1 MPVQYNLN
9 CYRGDT
15 HRWRFV
21 LWADA
26 AKTDP
31 VDLTGVTVTAQVRAT
46 ANSTTILTT
55 LATVVSG
62 NQIDVTLPSASSQL
76 LPASAAWDLQLVYPS
91 GDVQT
96 IVAGAVSA
104 RADVTRVSA

>member
-1 MPVQYNLN
+1 MPIQFNLN

-15 HRWRFV
+15 HRWRFT

-26 AKTDP
+26 AKTVP
-31 VDLTGVTVTAQVRAT
+31 ADLTGVTVAAQVRLTPNA
-46 ANSTTILTT
+46 TTILTP
-55 LATVVSG
+55 LDLTVAANV
-62 NQIDVTLPSASSQL
+62 IDVELASSASQL

-91 GDVQT
+91 GDVRT

-104 RADVTRVSA
+104 RADVTRLSA